1 MQLLKVWTGPTQV
14 NTTADR
20 LERAG
25 LTVSVR
31 GTENVHVKAGSVEQ
45 VLAVLPT
52 WKHRDVQ
59 VLQTEVL

>member
-14 NTTADR
+14 ETTANR
-20 LERAG
+20 LEAAG
-25 LTVSVR
+25 MRVDVR
-31 GTENVHVKAGSVEQ
+31 GTENVHVVAENVER

-59 VLQTEVL
+59 VLREVL